1 MDAFAGLAWDEPKQT
16 NNTLGAQQKRQLTP
30 SLSSQTN
37 NNMNNNNDMFS
48 RLAAAGQPVRPSS
61 STSVGLPL
69 GGGGGGISSNRNT
82 AVSASTSSSSNVDP
96 FNGLFARGGSPN
108 INMSMADRR
117 AHAERERRERER
129 REREKAEAQG
139 AMWDQLDSAFSSTG
153 SNVAGLGLGTASVG
167 TTGLPN
173 VNSRTDSP
181 SPIVLQPRSTSTAT
195 PPIGLKTNPGVKQP
209 TSPPGNSDLF
219 WSMHHPNT
227 QGSSS
232 RTTSPAIIT
241 QRGPTASSSSTR
253 SSSLHGSDQILG
265 GFTSPTK
272 QNLMTLKLDD
282 WSQLDALAA
291 PKPAPAAP
299 SGPPLDPYD
308 FDFLVDQRPKE
319 SPTSYQATPPR
330 SRARTPGDFDF
341 NERHDDGELSEDDI
355 LGDLA
360 KPVERSSTPDLVR
373 SPIRGTPTK
382 ARIHSASPPPHIIG
396 KIVEMGFTP
405 EQARIALA
413 STDTGTDVEAALE
426 SLLAAAGDVTSLDA
440 LRPPEPQASP
450 RPVSRTNRTG
460 TPSQSREPQRRE
472 SEPRSSAA
480 SGSTPSG
487 QFQADKLLAQAS
499 EVGFSVFTKA
509 TAFWNQGKEAVQKA
523 YEESLRSTNGTPT
536 PADGR
541 PKWMASEV
549 PDEHPSTLSPNP
561 TASTSNWKATAPSPR
576 PRPAAPPSR
585 PPIVI
590 PETSPSAIA
599 SCVAFRTKGTE
610 LFKLGQYGDAESAY
624 TRAITALPSSHILL
638 VSLYTNRAAA
648 RLKTGD
654 SGGAVGDCTTGLK
667 LMGITEDLSGL
678 MDLQEETLTFD
689 GVPGRLDLKEQ
700 AVKALQRRAGGLE
713 GMERWDRARTDW
725 ERLAGLHWFQAQGKV
740 KEEATRSAV
749 RCRSMVNSASKGAM
763 EDTPKPA
770 SKPRARPA
778 PRPSRGPSKP
788 SEAALRLK
796 AADAAKEAED
806 NERIELKDM
815 VDARI
820 QAWKGGKETNVRALI
835 ASLETVLWPELGWV
849 KVGMHELVTPSQVK
863 IRYTKAIA
871 KVHPDK
877 LKTGNT
883 TLEQRMMA
891 NGVFAGLNEA
901 WGAFKQ

>member
-69 GGGGGGISSNRNT
+69 GGGGGGGISSNRNT

-272 QNLMTLKLDD
+272 QNLMTQKLDD

-541 PKWMASEV
+541 PKWMASE
-549 PDEHPSTLSPNP
+549 
-561 TASTSNWKATAPSPR
+561 
-576 PRPAAPPSR
+576 
-585 PPIVI
+585 
-590 PETSPSAIA
+590 
-599 SCVAFRTKGTE
+599 GTE

>member
-549 PDEHPSTLSPNP
+549 PDEHQ
-561 TASTSNWKATAPSPR
+561 
-576 PRPAAPPSR
+576 
-585 PPIVI
+585 
-590 PETSPSAIA
+590 
-599 SCVAFRTKGTE
+599 